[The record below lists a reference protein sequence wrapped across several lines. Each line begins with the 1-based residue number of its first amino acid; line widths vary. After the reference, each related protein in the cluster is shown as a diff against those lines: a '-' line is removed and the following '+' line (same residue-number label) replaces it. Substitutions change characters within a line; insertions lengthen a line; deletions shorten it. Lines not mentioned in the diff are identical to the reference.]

1 MKGIVRPTMGPLAR
15 AVLWFDMNVVDA
27 VVNGAG
33 AGSLKLATAV
43 RVADEN
49 VVDGVYNATGAATG
63 ASGGVLR
70 RTFTGRIQQYVAF
83 SFVGVIAIA
92 VLFIIL

>member
-1 MKGIVRPTMGPLAR
+1 MAR
-15 AVLWFDMNVVDA
+15 RVKRF
-27 VVNGAG
+27 
-33 AGSLKLATAV
+33 KLNAQT
-43 RVADEN
+43 DET

-70 RTFTGRIQQYVAF
+70 RTFTGRIQQYAAF
-83 SFVGVIAIA
+83 SFIGVIVIA